1 MEITN
6 KLLRTKS
13 ATDIRR
19 PPGPKR
25 NNPLLGL
32 LAYRRGRLGFLQNLA
47 QRYGDICYFAIGSQQ
62 AYLLNHP
69 DFIKEVLI
77 TNSQH
82 FIKGSALQR
91 SKRLLGEGLLTS
103 EGEFHRRQRRLAQPA
118 FHRSRVESYA
128 GVMTEYTARAV
139 GAWQDGQTLDLA
151 EEMMALTL
159 AIVGKTLFDADI
171 EAEAGEVGEAIT
183 GMLQSTDT
191 SSLSSIVID
200 VLKKLPVARKRSGAK
215 AKAKFESA
223 KARLDE
229 LIYRLIDERR
239 RSGDRGDLLS
249 MLIMAQDEDDGGQ
262 MSNLQLR
269 DEAMT
274 IFMTGHETTAVTL
287 AWTAYLLSQNPDV
300 EAKLQAEVDDV
311 LGGRVPSMADV
322 GRLAYTEMVLSES
335 MRLYPPAWAL
345 QRTALNDCEI
355 GGYVIPKG
363 AQVLM
368 SQYVM
373 HHDPRYFPDP
383 NRFDPERWT
392 KEARDERPQFSY
404 FPFGGGLRRC
414 IGDAFAMM
422 EATLLLSLLVQ
433 QWQMRLAP
441 GHVVALQPVMSLRPK
456 YGMRMILKS
465 RASSRAQEIEVR

>member
-1 MEITN
+1 MEITD
-6 KLLRTKS
+6 KLPLTTS
-13 ATDIRR
+13 ALDVRR

-32 LAYRRGRLGFLQNLA
+32 LAYRRGRVGFLQNMA
-47 QRYGDICYFAIGSQQ
+47 QRYGDICYFAIGPQQ

-69 DFIKEVLI
+69 ELIKEVLI
-77 TNSQH
+77 TNSEN

-103 EGEFHRRQRRLAQPA
+103 EGESHRRQRRLAQPA
-118 FHRSRVESYA
+118 FHRSRIEAYA
-128 GVMTEYTARAV
+128 TVMTAYTARTIA
-139 GAWQDGQTLDLA
+139 GWHDGQTLDLA

-183 GMLQSTDT
+183 GMLQATDT

-215 AKAKFESA
+215 AKAKFETA
-223 KARLDE
+223 KARLDA
-229 LIYRLIDERR
+229 LIYRLIDDRR

-249 MLIMAQDEDDGGQ
+249 MLLLAQDEDDGGQ
-262 MSNLQLR
+262 MSDLQLR

-287 AWTAYLLSQNPDV
+287 AWTFYLLSKNPDV
-300 EAKLQAEVDDV
+300 EAKLHSELDEI
-311 LGGRVPSMADV
+311 LGGRVPTMSDL
-322 GRLAYTEMVLSES
+322 GRLPHTEMVLNEA

-345 QRTALNDCEI
+345 QRTVLNDCEI
-355 GGYVIPKG
+355 GGYLVPKG
-363 AQVLM
+363 SQVLM

-373 HHDPRYFPDP
+373 HRDPRYFPDP
-383 NRFDPERWT
+383 ERFDPQRWT
-392 KEARDERPQFSY
+392 QAARDARPQFSY

-422 EATLLLSLLVQ
+422 EATLLLTTVAR

-441 GHVVALQPVMSLRPK
+441 NHVVALQPVMSLRPK
-456 YGMRMILKS
+456 HGMRMILKNRES
-465 RASSRAQEIEVR
+465 